1 MHLPRALAK
10 AAQKNKLVDQLGNL
24 DDAVLLAAKLAELD
38 TWDRLYVE
46 KQRTNTERFLEEL
59 VKQVQLPVPFLRN
72 THMEN
77 FVSKAASLL
86 LVNKNPTIQ
95 LQCLEYNFRL

>member
-10 AAQKNKLVDQLGNL
+10 AAQKNKLVDQLGTL

-46 KQRTNTERFLEEL
+46 KQRTNTER
-59 VKQVQLPVPFLRN
+59 
-72 THMEN
+72 
-77 FVSKAASLL
+77 S
-86 LVNKNPTIQ
+86 
-95 LQCLEYNFRL
+95 